1 MPKLVGY
8 HRPSSAAEA
17 ISLLGSSRRIA
28 LAGGTTVRHDVGGE
42 PVELVDLQTLGLS
55 AVAAERGR
63 WTLGAMLRLDQIVD
77 DSALPD
83 LIRWAARREL
93 PSTLRTLA
101 TVGGTVG
108 AADPESVLLAALL
121 VHDAV
126 VRFADDTSRPLA
138 DVLDSGVGDAEL
150 IVAVEI
156 DGSGRSAHAVTG
168 RTPADTPIVA
178 ALGRTGADGALTLA
192 LTGVS
197 TKPVLVDPDAMHN
210 LSPPSDYRGSSAY
223 RRHLAVVLS
232 TRVREE
238 LA

>member
-8 HRPSSAAEA
+8 HRPSAAAEA
-17 ISLLGSSRRIA
+17 ICLLGSSGRIA
-28 LAGGTTVRHDVGGE
+28 LAGGTTVRHEVGGE
-42 PVELVDLQTLGLS
+42 PVELVDLQALGLNH
-55 AVAAERGR
+55 VASEGGR
-63 WTLGAMLRLDQIVD
+63 WTFGAMVRLDQLVD
-77 DSALPD
+77 DAEVPD
-83 LIRWAARREL
+83 LVRWAARREL

-108 AADPESVLLAALL
+108 AADPESLLLAALL

-126 VRFADDTSRPLA
+126 VRFADDTSRRLP
-138 DVLDSGVGDAEL
+138 DVLDSGVGDADL

-156 DGSGRSAHAVTG
+156 DGSGRSAWAVTG

-178 ALGRTGADGALTLA
+178 AVARMTADGPPSLA
-192 LTGVS
+192 LTGVD
-197 TKPVLVDPDAMHN
+197 KRPVLVDPEAIHDLN
-210 LSPPSDYRGSSAY
+210 PPGDYRGSSAY